1 LDDEIVLVPAQIPP
15 WQISPDVQALPSS
28 HAALFGA
35 FTQPSIGS
43 QESSVHGLSSS
54 QFAGVHDK
62 HDNVVEVLKGMKS
75 IEPPLLFGVSTWSP
89 DPPGAGPD
97 GAPQ

>member
-1 LDDEIVLVPAQIPP
+1 M
-15 WQISPDVQALPSS
+15 
-28 HAALFGA
+28 
-35 FTQPSIGS
+35 
-43 QESSVHGLSSS
+43 HGLSSS